1 MKIFLILRAEKGDYY
16 NSGKDMYV
24 PVEEATV
31 FYDESDAKSTL
42 AWLDDSREWCH
53 TLIEKSVSDISDAK
67 EGDIIIVFD
76 PFQHDYEERE
86 FLVESVEEEE
96 DGVVKLYGRDLSRW
110 NEETNDYDSDD
121 YLGVVNSLCYL
132 RIKETT
138 FFVSY
143 VVDGRFT
150 AEVKAS
156 SLDEAKKKAEAVYVN
171 TSFGELKDIDAY
183 PCVVENLDGDF
194 LWTV

>member
-1 MKIFLILRAEKGDYY
+1 MKTFLILRVEKEDYY
-16 NSGKDMYV
+16 NSEKDAYV
-24 PVEEATV
+24 PIEEATV
-31 FYDESDAKSTL
+31 FFDEADAESTL

-86 FLVESVEEEE
+86 FLVESVEEE
-96 DGVVKLYGRDLSRW
+96 DGVVKLYGKDLSRW
-110 NEETNDYDSDD
+110 NEDANGYDSDD

-156 SLDEAKKKAEAVYVN
+156 SLDEAKKKAEAVYASA
-171 TSFGELKDIDAY
+171 SFGDLEAIDSY
-183 PCVVENLDGDF
+183 PCTVEDLEGSV